1 MRRSR
6 DMVSVIKKQIDKI
19 KKIQKK
25 EDSFTE
31 EEVFNFL
38 VCTLFIVI
46 KLQIMKQRIFFRNK
60 NVYSKYFR
68 KIYFRVKKT

>member
-1 MRRSR
+1 
-6 DMVSVIKKQIDKI
+6 MVSVIKKQIDKI

-38 VCTLFIVI
+38 VCTLYCYKTLDYEIED
-46 KLQIMKQRIFFRNK
+46 IFQK
-60 NVYSKYFR
+60 
-68 KIYFRVKKT
+68 